1 MCSRTLINTIKKNGA
16 PVDGYGMQGHD
27 LMATGSGPTNCI
39 HFNTLKN
46 FNFQEDTTARN
57 STIADSTIAIGGGL
71 HLQAK
76 TLQAYD
82 VFDLNGVRLG
92 RLRAYTI
99 VEAVSILKNTSDI
112 KVQGVYML
120 RSVRNGTVKQVRIA
134 R

>member
-1 MCSRTLINTIKKNGA
+1 MTW
-16 PVDGYGMQGHD
+16 
-27 LMATGSGPTNCI
+27 
-39 HFNTLKN
+39 LKEY
-46 FNFQEDTTARN
+46 FNFQEDTTARDT
-57 STIADSTIAIGGGL
+57 TITDSTIAIGSSL
-71 HLQAK
+71 HLQAN

-99 VEAVSILKNTSDI
+99 DEAVSTLQNTSDI